1 MAFLK
6 NGFFFE
12 KTWLGE
18 FELTETV
25 VVVVVRWTS
34 SFSQLYPSSSS
45 LLAGYLVVLAQ
56 VVQCTYLSTRHSRT
70 LFFGIIRKLLLT
82 TFNLYDGNNSNWKNS
97 NPQKKTIVSDSYIFW
112 KIVCFF

>member
-1 MAFLK
+1 MD
-6 NGFFFE
+6 FFFE

-18 FELTETV
+18 FELTET
-25 VVVVVRWTS
+25 VVVVRWTS

-70 LFFGIIRKLLLT
+70 LFFGMIRKLPLT
-82 TFNLYDGNNSNWKNS
+82 TFNLVYDGNNSNWKNS
-97 NPQKKTIVSDSYIFW
+97 NPQKNTMTNQHFLAL
-112 KIVCFF
+112 KIRGGGKHLM